1 MLPCVKLSILMPV
14 YNEFATLESA
24 VKRVLDVE
32 YPVEVEL
39 VIVDDGRTDGTRTL
53 YSAWENDPR
62 VRIHLKASNGGKGS
76 AIRKGAELATGDYVI
91 MCDADLEY
99 SPEEIPS
106 LLSPVL
112 DNTAP
117 VVYGT
122 RTFGSHNAYSYLYVL
137 GNRGVT
143 TVANILFNCY
153 ISDLETCFKLM
164 PLELYRDMN
173 IKSAGFGMEAEIT
186 GKLLGRGV
194 RPYEVPITY
203 HARSREDGKKLTWKD
218 GVEAVAI
225 LVRQRITARKG

>member
-39 VIVDDGRTDGTRTL
+39 VIVDDGSTDGTRTL

-62 VRIHLKASNGGKGS
+62 VRIHLKPSNGGKGS

-106 LLSPVL
+106 LLTPVL
-112 DNTAP
+112 NSTAS

-143 TVANILFNCY
+143 TVANILFNVY

-225 LVRQRITARKG
+225 LVRQRFAARKR